1 MARGKD
7 GDQEI
12 SPRVYSYIRFSTP
25 EQAMGDSERRQLE
38 IVREWAEKRGYKLD
52 ESLKPD
58 RGVSGFTGEHR
69 KKGHLGTFLKM
80 VQAGSVPKGSILV
93 VENIDRLSREGVF
106 TTLREIF
113 FTLFDYGVTI
123 QTLSPEQAFDR
134 KTVETGE
141 AFLLIAQIIRA
152 RDESERKSQR
162 GQQNWKQKKKRA
174 HDDGCILTAKC
185 PAWLRVVTDSKD
197 GQRRFQI
204 LPGAKQTIRKMFDLK
219 LSGVGVRGMVKP
231 LNASAKWSRP
241 NGFHASYIRKIL
253 VNRAVIG
260 EHQPCKNVDG
270 TFVPDGDPIQD
281 YFPKI
286 VDPAVFLAVQAM
298 FAKNKY
304 KGGRTGKAKNLFT
317 HFVKCAYCGG
327 SMAYV
332 DRSRAKRSYPY
343 LVCDRARRGVGCARH
358 AVRYDECERLVLE
371 NCHRLQPD
379 CVLPNPTEQSNQCMV
394 LRREIDGWNEEL
406 KRLEEQIDNLV
417 DQVTQTRSREMRD
430 RYEQRIERLFEQ
442 KTNAT
447 AELTSATDKLLD
459 AEKGLESV
467 TRWKQGLSAL
477 IKALDADDPEI
488 RLRLRMH
495 LRDLIAKIE
504 VFPVG
509 HAKEYDP
516 DAAPQPK
523 KEGST
528 TVRRRTSKREGDDIA
543 EYLSAVI
550 DKPQKG
556 FGDFIQYVVKRRM
569 SKEGRFLRIHFKTG
583 ATLNLVPPGSLASGM
598 ELQKKT
604 DKSNWHLVAPS
615 IQRLWQDFEATHR
628 KKTKSV
634 TSALRSART
643 SE

>member
-1 MARGKD
+1 MAKRND
-7 GDQEI
+7 GDGAS

-38 IVREWAEKRGYKLD
+38 TVREWAERRGYKLD

-93 VENIDRLSREGVF
+93 VENMDRLSREGVF
-106 TTLREIF
+106 TTLKEIL

-174 HDDGCILTAKC
+174 QEDGCILTAKC
-185 PAWLRVVTDSKD
+185 PAWLRVVADSKD
-197 GQRRFQI
+197 GQRRFEI

-270 TFVPDGDPIQD
+270 RYVPDGDAIQD

-286 VDPAVFLAVQAM
+286 VDPAAFLAVQAM

-371 NCHRLQPD
+371 NCHKLQPD
-379 CVLPNPTEQSNQCMV
+379 LVLPNPTEQSNQCML
-394 LRREIDGWNEEL
+394 LRREIDGWKEEL

-430 RYEQRIERLFEQ
+430 RYEQRIEQLFEQ
-442 KTNAT
+442 KTIAT
-447 AELTSATDKLLD
+447 EKLSTATDKLSD
-459 AEKGLESV
+459 AEKGLESIA
-467 TRWKQGLSAL
+467 RWKKGLSEL
-477 IKALDADDPEI
+477 TKALNGDDPEV
-488 RLRLRMH
+488 RLRMRMH

-509 HAKEYDP
+509 HAKECEADE
-516 DAAPQPK
+516 ARQPK
-523 KEGST
+523 KEGRT
-528 TVRRRTSKREGDDIA
+528 IRRRTPKREGDDIA
-543 EYLSAVI
+543 EYLAAVI
-550 DKPQKG
+550 DKPPKG
-556 FGDFIQYVVKRRM
+556 FGDFVQYVVKRRM

-598 ELQKKT
+598 ELQRKP
-604 DKSNWHLVAPS
+604 DKSNWRHVAPS
-615 IQRLWQDFEATHR
+615 IQRLWQDFEATR
-628 KKTKSV
+628 KNTKSV
-634 TSALRSART
+634 TTARRSART
-643 SE
+643 NE